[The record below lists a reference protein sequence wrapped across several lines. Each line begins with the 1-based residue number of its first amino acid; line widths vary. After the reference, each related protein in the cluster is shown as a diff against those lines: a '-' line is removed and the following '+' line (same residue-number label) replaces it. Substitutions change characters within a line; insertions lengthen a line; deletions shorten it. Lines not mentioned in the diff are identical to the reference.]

1 MRPCAILLNLGRGG
15 IIVEEDLAKALNEN
29 MIGGVGLDVH
39 EHEPIKADNPLLK
52 LYDKDKLII
61 TPHMAWASKESRELL
76 VEKIARNIEIY
87 QKGR

>member
-15 IIVEEDLAKALNEN
+15 IINENDLAKALNDN
-29 MIGGVGLDVH
+29 IIGAAGIDVM
-39 EHEPIKADNPLLK
+39 EHEPIKPDNPLLK
-52 LYDKDKLII
+52 LYDKEKILI

-76 VEKIARNIEIY
+76 VEKIARNIEMY